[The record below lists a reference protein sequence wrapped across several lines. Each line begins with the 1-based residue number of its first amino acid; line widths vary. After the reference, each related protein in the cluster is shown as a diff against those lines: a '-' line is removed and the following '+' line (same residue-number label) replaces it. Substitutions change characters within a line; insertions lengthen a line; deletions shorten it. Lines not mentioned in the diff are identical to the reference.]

1 MKRRTFL
8 LGGGLLASLSLG
20 ATATNASLADSVSS
34 AADFRVLNEF
44 NRTANLVAN
53 PSTPDT
59 LSAHTWTTSD
69 VTSDVDIDTIEVD
82 YDFGGAEATFENV
95 DSEDTAS
102 DPGDVIVELTRELS
116 SGVDRSI
123 INVNDD
129 AYSGSSAVFDL
140 SGAQTTNIVADPNN
154 PNLSVKIN
162 ADDPGAGIENPA
174 SAGSYTPTLTLTN
187 ANGETVEVTADL
199 TLVSGQSFF
208 ATTITDVPATYAVND
223 PIQVDY
229 EIDNTGDEADTQDIV
244 LLVEGTQEDSTSV
257 TLDPADPPATGSLSY
272 TPTSSDGGSLEFIV
286 ESNDDSSSE
295 TITKGNTF
303 TLSLNPDTAGAT
315 NAIHTWSADTVSES
329 DFNDQEEIET
339 IDVDYSD
346 NNQGST
352 LDTLDE
358 TDITV
363 EMTRELSS
371 GPDRSTIDVNS
382 GDYSGDTATFDLS
395 GNFTTDITNDPN
407 NPDIVV
413 TIGDSSNNTGAENPS
428 QGSYT
433 ATITLNG
440 GQGSTVSD
448 TVSYDTT

>member
-1 MKRRTFL
+1 M
-8 LGGGLLASLSLG
+8 
-20 ATATNASLADSVSS
+20 
-34 AADFRVLNEF
+34 
-44 NRTANLVAN
+44 
-53 PSTPDT
+53 
-59 LSAHTWTTSD
+59 
-69 VTSDVDIDTIEVD
+69 
-82 YDFGGAEATFENV
+82 
-95 DSEDTAS
+95 
-102 DPGDVIVELTRELS
+102 
-116 SGVDRSI
+116 

-129 AYSGSSAVFDL
+129 TYSGSSAVFDL
-140 SGAQTTNIVADPNN
+140 SGAQTTNIVDDPNN
-154 PNLSVKIN
+154 PNLSIKIN
-162 ADDPGAGIENPA
+162 ADDPSAGIENPA
-174 SAGSYTPTLTLTN
+174 SADTYTPTLTLTN
-187 ANGETVEVTADL
+187 ANGETVEVTAEL

-208 ATTITDVPATYAVND
+208 ATTITNVPATYAVSD

-272 TPTSSDGGSLEFIV
+272 TPTSSDGASLSLTV

-315 NAIHTWSADTVSES
+315 DAIHTWSADTVTESE
-329 DFNDQEEIET
+329 FNDGEDVDT

-346 NNQGST
+346 NSQGST
-352 LDTLDE
+352 LNNLTDG
-358 TDITV
+358 DITV
-363 EMTRELSS
+363 EMTRQLSG
-371 GPDRSTIDVNS
+371 GPDRSTISVNS

-395 GNFTTDITNDPN
+395 GSYTTDITNDPN

-413 TIGDSSNNTGAENPS
+413 TIGDSGSNTGAENPS

-440 GQGSTVSD
+440 ESGSSVSD
-448 TVSYDTT
+448 TVSYETT